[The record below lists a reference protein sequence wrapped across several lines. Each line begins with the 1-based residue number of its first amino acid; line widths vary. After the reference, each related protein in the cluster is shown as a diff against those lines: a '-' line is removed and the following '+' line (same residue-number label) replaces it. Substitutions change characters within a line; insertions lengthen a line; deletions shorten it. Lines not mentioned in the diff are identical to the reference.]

1 MKRQNAQVLIV
12 GGGPGGRVSYMVL
25 KNLGVEN
32 VRIVANEEP
41 TVICSLPY
49 GVGCRL
55 IPEGPEAVVVNLAQS
70 DRLPK
75 SIVEDLIP
83 GNVISLD
90 PAKHEAVIRGRDG
103 EIVMTFDNAILAPG
117 AAPWLPPADGLLKDS
132 GPDTGTG
139 VFYGNDWL
147 DKGRLAGHVHVLRG
161 APDARRLDELAA
173 KGKNAV
179 VVGSGAIGLEMAEAL
194 HDRGMK
200 PTVLEVLEHLVSAL
214 DADMA
219 AKIEDRLRQRS
230 VSVFKGREAAVKK
243 VLPGKVELQNGRVI
257 PCDGVI
263 FATGVR
269 PDLRLARG
277 AGLTVEK
284 GIVVDS
290 SMRTS
295 AEGIYAVGDAA
306 QIADGATG
314 LPILPF
320 VGTLAMREAVVAA
333 SAIAGRPMPLPPVAA
348 WGVSA
353 VFGLNW
359 GSVGWTAEAAKRAG
373 IATATLIQPIRTRDH
388 FMPEGQD
395 GVWKLVVASAPHGE
409 VKSGQILGFQ
419 VVQEGESPLTLA
431 ERFIDIVARKETVVD
446 LFGHYFIHSPV
457 HNAVNDPY
465 LGLLFQAQRLFRK
478 AG

>member
-1 MKRQNAQVLIV
+1 MKKQNAHVLIV

-49 GVGCRL
+49 GIGCRL

-90 PAKHEAVIRGRDG
+90 ATKHEAVIRSGDE
-103 EIVMTFDNAILAPG
+103 EILMGFDKAILAPG
-117 AAPWLPPADGLLKDS
+117 AAPWLPAAEGLVKDGGPES
-132 GPDTGTG
+132 GPGI
-139 VFYGNDWL
+139 FYGNNWV
-147 DKGRLAGHVHVLRG
+147 DKGRLAENVHVLRG
-161 APDARRLDELAA
+161 APDARRLDELAER
-173 KGKNAV
+173 GKSAV
-179 VVGSGAIGLEMAEAL
+179 VVGSGAIGLEVAEAL
-194 HDRGMK
+194 HDRGLTV
-200 PTVLEVLEHLVSAL
+200 TVLEVLDHLVAAL

-219 AKIEDRLRQRS
+219 AKIEERLREKG
-230 VSVFKGREAAVKK
+230 VTVFKGKEAAVRR
-243 VLPGKVELQNGRVI
+243 VLPDRVELENGTVI
-257 PCDGVI
+257 SCDGAV

-269 PDLRLARG
+269 PDLRLARQ
-277 AGLTVEK
+277 AGLKVEK
-284 GIVVDS
+284 GIVVDA

-295 AEGIYAVGDAA
+295 AADIYAVGDAA
-306 QIADGATG
+306 QISDGATG
-314 LPILPF
+314 LPLLPL

-333 SAIAGRPMPLPPVAA
+333 SSAAGRPMPLPPVAV

-353 VFGLNW
+353 IFGLNW
-359 GSVGWTAEAAKRAG
+359 GSVGWTVEAAQRAG
-373 IATATLIQPIRTRDH
+373 IPAAALIQPIRTRDH
-388 FMPEGQD
+388 FMPEGRD
-395 GVWKLVVASAPHGE
+395 GVWKLVVAAAPHGE
-409 VKSGQILGFQ
+409 IQPGQILGFQ

-431 ERFIDIVARKETVVD
+431 ERFIDIIARKETVRD
-446 LFGHYFIHSPV
+446 LFGHYFIHSPA

-465 LGLLFQAQRLFRK
+465 LGLMFQAQRLFQ
-478 AG
+478 GT